1 MLENIIKPAC
11 YVRKLIE
18 GTEKHGGRI
27 LSRRLGRSKAKGHD
41 EIPTSLLIDGI
52 DFIAEPLSDLVN
64 RCLESSLFPTSE
76 KLSKIVPIYK
86 AKERSIMDNYRPI
99 SLLPVLSKVFEYVA
113 HGQLYN
119 YLEDN
124 NLLSHSQF
132 GFRNHSSTQHAIT
145 LFSDDLRRNMYK
157 GQTTGAVFVDL
168 RKAFDTV
175 DHARFLSKLS
185 IYGIRNKELN
195 WFENY
200 LFDRKHFVLFDG
212 VKSDARSVY
221 CGVPQGSVLGS
232 LLFLLLIND
241 VELHLK
247 YSQIILYADDAV
259 IYYSNKSCENIQG
272 HLNSDLELVGNWFSA
287 NNLVVN
293 LKKSKTECV
302 LFGTHRKTSR
312 SSKLDLKIN
321 GTQIT
326 KSKGYEYL
334 GVYMDKNLSYCEYL
348 NKTLKK
354 ASSRVRML
362 SRIRQNIGPFTA
374 EKIYKIMV
382 LPVMLYCNNVLLNLS
397 DSHKQKF
404 EDIQNRAK
412 KIVTGS
418 NSPLNWPSANDIRNR
433 RCIHEVFKCLHN
445 IAPAAIHNCF
455 TRLSHSKNTRGNN
468 TNLTLPKVKTEC
480 GRKLFSYQG
489 ALIFNKLPD
498 DVKMEHS
505 LLLFKKK
512 TTSISLDFLLEVLT
526 YCDFSII

>member
-1 MLENIIKPAC
+1 MQIRNIVKP
-11 YVRKLIE
+11 
-18 GTEKHGGRI
+18 
-27 LSRRLGRSKAKGHD
+27 LGRSKAQGHD
-41 EIPTSLLIDGI
+41 EIPTSLLIEGI

-86 AKERSIMDNYRPI
+86 ADERSIMNNYRPI
-99 SLLPVLSKVFEYVA
+99 SLLPVLSKVFEYVV

-119 YLEDN
+119 YLKDN

-132 GFRNHSSTQHAIT
+132 GFRKHSSTQHAVT
-145 LFSDDLRRNMYK
+145 LFNDGLRQNMDK
-157 GQTTGAVFVDL
+157 GHMTGAVFVNL

-175 DHARFLSKLS
+175 DHARLLSKLS
-185 IYGIRNKELN
+185 IYRIRNKELN
-195 WFENY
+195 WFESY

-212 VKSDARSVY
+212 VKSDTHSVC
-221 CGVPQGSVLGS
+221 CGVPQGSVLGPP
-232 LLFLLLIND
+232 LFFLLIND
-241 VELHLK
+241 VELHFK
-247 YSQIILYADDAV
+247 YSQIILYADDTV
-259 IYYSNKSCENIQG
+259 KYSNKCCENIQE

-302 LFGTHRKTSR
+302 MFGTHCKTSR
-312 SSKLDLKIN
+312 SSKLDLKIH

-326 KSKGYEYL
+326 ESNGYEYL
-334 GVYMDKNLSYCEYL
+334 GVYMDKNLSFHEYL

-418 NSPLNWPSANDIRNR
+418 NSPLNWPSVNDIRNR

-445 IAPAAIHNCF
+445 IAPAALHNCEE
-455 TRLSHSKNTRGNN
+455 TTPTLVYLRLRPNVEENSFRIKGH
-468 TNLTLPKVKTEC
+468 
-480 GRKLFSYQG
+480 
-489 ALIFNKLPD
+489 
-498 DVKMEHS
+498 
-505 LLLFKKK
+505 
-512 TTSISLDFLLEVLT
+512 
-526 YCDFSII
+526 